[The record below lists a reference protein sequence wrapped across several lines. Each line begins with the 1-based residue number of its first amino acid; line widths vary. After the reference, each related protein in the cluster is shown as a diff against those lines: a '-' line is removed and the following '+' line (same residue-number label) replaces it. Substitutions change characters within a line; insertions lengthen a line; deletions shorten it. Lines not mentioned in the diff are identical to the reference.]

1 MPVTLAR
8 GPCQPRWWRSR
19 TVFEESHLAR
29 NLTGAEVC
37 HRHRE
42 GSFDP
47 GISVKRKLNPSWPA
61 GPAKNLAKTKTSS
74 PFSTATGFLR
84 SSSRARSFRVR
95 YSRRFL
101 AVCSRETNLG
111 RRIFPHRDWALL
123 FDSRP
128 GVERQLRVR
137 ITGKPGQ
144 RQVTK
149 IVREPRGWQVIP
161 AACPHRHGD
170 ASPGLR
176 YGLQFS
182 TSFER
187 VDAHYCESREAPHF
201 HGNSS
206 RIQV

>member
-61 GPAKNLAKTKTSS
+61 GPAKTWQKQRPPRPSRPRQVSS
-74 PFSTATGFLR
+74 G
-84 SSSRARSFRVR
+84 RAVGPGLSGSDTRGGSWPCAAGRQISEGGSFRRWIVP
-95 YSRRFL
+95 S
-101 AVCSRETNLG
+101 CST
-111 RRIFPHRDWALL
+111 
-123 FDSRP
+123 P
-128 GVERQLRVR
+128 GPSIERQWRVR
-137 ITGKPGQ
+137 ATRKTGE

-149 IVREPRGWQVIP
+149 TVRGTPRLAGHPCRMPSSARRRQPWTARRFAV
-161 AACPHRHGD
+161 
-170 ASPGLR
+170 LE
-176 YGLQFS
+176 QF
-182 TSFER
+182 
-187 VDAHYCESREAPHF
+187 
-201 HGNSS
+201 
-206 RIQV
+206 

>member
-111 RRIFPHRDWALL
+111 RRIFPPMDCALR

-128 GVERQLRVR
+128 SIERQWRVR
-137 ITGKPGQ
+137 ITGKTGETGHQDWGTPRLAGHPCRMPSSARR
-144 RQVTK
+144 RQPWTARRFAVL
-149 IVREPRGWQVIP
+149 E
-161 AACPHRHGD
+161 
-170 ASPGLR
+170 
-176 YGLQFS
+176 QF
-182 TSFER
+182 
-187 VDAHYCESREAPHF
+187 
-201 HGNSS
+201 
-206 RIQV
+206 